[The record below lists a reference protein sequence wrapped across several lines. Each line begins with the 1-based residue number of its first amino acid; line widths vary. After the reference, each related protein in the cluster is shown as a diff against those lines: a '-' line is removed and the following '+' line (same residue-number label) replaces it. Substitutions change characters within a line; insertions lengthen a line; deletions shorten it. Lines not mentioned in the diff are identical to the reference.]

1 MNSLNAVTKWIENS
15 SSEEFLL
22 NFNKLGNKCSGVTLG
37 EYLDEYG
44 VIEDEYDLMEY
55 SYDRGYED
63 AIKAIKR
70 NVEHFCKDIHK
81 IEMIYEGCDIDTY
94 EGESECTKFIKEQ
107 VLGYE
112 ER

>member
-1 MNSLNAVTKWIENS
+1 MKNPYCPECNNY
-15 SSEEFLL
+15 LL
-22 NFNKLGNKCSGVTLG
+22 GGDGECHDCSCGWKQL
-37 EYLDEYG
+37 EYSKDTTWD
-44 VIEDEYDLMEY
+44 VEYDLMEE

-70 NVEHFCKDIHK
+70 NIEHFCKDIHK

-112 ER
+112 EKQ